1 MELGKLGKQVVIIS
15 ELAFTKLKFE
25 GTEEVET
32 LEYYEKQK
40 NRDIKAKEQYLKN
53 TRNSI
58 SLINDIFILDIIR
71 RGFKNGDSFI

>member
-40 NRDIKAKEQYLKN
+40 IEILKRKSN
-53 TRNSI
+53 I
-58 SLINDIFILDIIR
+58 
-71 RGFKNGDSFI
+71 